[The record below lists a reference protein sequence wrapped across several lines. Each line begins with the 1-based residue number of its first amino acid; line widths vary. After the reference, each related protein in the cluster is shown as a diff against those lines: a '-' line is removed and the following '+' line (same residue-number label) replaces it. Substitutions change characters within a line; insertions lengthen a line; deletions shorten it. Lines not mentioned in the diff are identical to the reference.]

1 MWLPLDPGEVG
12 VVTKHSG
19 NLLQGRQGER
29 KRVDAWPEKC
39 LFGRRQEILMLR
51 KGRAVGK
58 GTHAWGRGWGW
69 ARSQPDPQE
78 WGVRTQGCKV
88 RAGHENSLVI
98 AGGGGVRA
106 KEGGTQGGS
115 LHKL

>member
-1 MWLPLDPGEVG
+1 MWLPLDPGEAG

-19 NLLQGRQGER
+19 NLLQGRRGER

-58 GTHAWGRGWGW
+58 GTDAGGRGWGW

-78 WGVRTQGCKV
+78 WSVRTQGCKV
-88 RAGHENSLVI
+88 REGMRTAWLSQAAGQL
-98 AGGGGVRA
+98 GA
-106 KEGGTQGGS
+106 KEGGTQGGR